1 MLLSA
6 SLPLLPPPATSLLP
20 LLTAPLPDPS
30 TTQNHSNAH
39 HQRRKNQH
47 AAHVARSTTLLA
59 LSQDERTIHQ
69 RKLAIAMYGYSW
81 LRPAGC
87 AKTMLGRREE
97 EIEREEVER
106 QLREVEVQERI
117 AMEAEEQDRIQRMN
131 EAGEVVEGR
140 DLDEDIPDA
149 DVVEGDDA
157 EVIDLGEPNDEEGM
171 GGDLDDEIPEAEG
184 DLDSDVEVEE
194 PPSPTGQDGGWVY
207 DTRREPDTD
216 DEDQLPPSAVR
227 EIRARRHA
235 RHTTIAG
242 VRVSMGG
249 SEHDH
254 DERSAQDLADA
265 VLTEEPMPS
274 ERDLDDDVPDA
285 EDEQAW
291 EHTDTELEESE
302 MDISIIPQASSRAF
316 QQQTGS
322 RSSASWAQVPSPP
335 QQQNQNQDQQRHHSP
350 IPAPQSQG
358 QNVIPRQRSSPTAT
372 QAQTHPTSSSGARSI
387 STRAARIVSGNRQR
401 PYRPDAP
408 RPTTQR
414 HFETPSM
421 FEDEDEELE
430 TDIDVDTPDPFIAP
444 EHAQAVGRGLPHA
457 GVGIG
462 RVARHALP
470 HPNINPVDPV
480 RNQARN
486 RNGSPI
492 INQAVGLDGATPP
505 TTTNPEAGAR
515 RTLFQR
521 ATRRRNLDLLDP
533 AAQAQASNP
542 GASSGGLFSSPAG
555 AGVGESG
562 VADGGGGEW
571 ETPQEQ
577 RDGNG
582 QGQGQGGGRRRSGRF
597 LRGRRGD

>member
-6 SLPLLPPPATSLLP
+6 SLPLLPPPSTSLLP
-20 LLTAPLPDPS
+20 PLTAPLPDAS
-30 TTQNHSNAH
+30 TTQNHSSAH

-47 AAHVARSTTLLA
+47 AAHAARSTTLLA

-117 AMEAEEQDRIQRMN
+117 AMEAEEQDRVQRMN
-131 EAGEVVEGR
+131 EAGEIVEER

-149 DVVEGDDA
+149 DPAEEGDDA
-157 EVIDLGEPNDEEGM
+157 EVLDLGEPGDEEGM
-171 GGDLDDEIPEAEG
+171 GGDLDDEIPEAEV
-184 DLDSDVEVEE
+184 DPDSDVEVEE
-194 PPSPTGQDGGWVY
+194 PTSPTGQDGGWVY

-216 DEDQLPPSAVR
+216 DEDQLPPSAIQ

-235 RHTTIAG
+235 RHATVAG

-249 SEHDH
+249 GEYDH

-265 VLTEEPMPS
+265 LLTDEPMPS

-302 MDISIIPQASSRAF
+302 MDISFIPQAPSRAF
-316 QQQTGS
+316 QQTGP
-322 RSSASWAQVPSPP
+322 RSSGSWVQGPSPP
-335 QQQNQNQDQQRHHSP
+335 QNQNQNQQLHPSP
-350 IPAPQSQG
+350 VPAPQIQA
-358 QNVIPRQRSSPTAT
+358 QNIIPRQRSSPTTT
-372 QAQTHPTSSSGARSI
+372 QNIQPQTQQYPSSTARSI

-401 PYRPDAP
+401 PYRPNAP

-414 HFETPSM
+414 HFQTPSM
-421 FEDEDEELE
+421 LEDNDEELD
-430 TDIDVDTPDPFIAP
+430 TDIDVETPDPFIAP
-444 EHAQAVGRGLPHA
+444 EHAQAAGEGLPHA

-470 HPNINPVDPV
+470 QTNLHPTEQEVARQA
-480 RNQARN
+480 RNQGRN
-486 RNGSPI
+486 RNGSPMTLTTI
-492 INQAVGLDGATPP
+492 GLDGATPP
-505 TTTNPEAGAR
+505 PNTITGPAGTR

-521 ATRRRNLDLLDP
+521 ATRRRNPDLLDP

-555 AGVGESG
+555 ASIGESG
-562 VADGGGGEW
+562 VGMAGEW
-571 ETPQEQ
+571 ETPDQNVSEQ
-577 RDGNG
+577 
-582 QGQGQGGGRRRSGRF
+582 QGQRRRSGRF
-597 LRGRRGD
+597 VRSQRGE